1 MSPHCYNAVVLRRR
15 VPSQQRA
22 RETVDA
28 VFEAAIRE
36 LQRGDP
42 KSVNVNRVAEV
53 AGVSIGSVYQ
63 YFPSKEALL
72 TSLIARFLR
81 RRFEAIMQMIDEIE
95 REERETGR
103 VVPLAV
109 VMGRLVDGALGM
121 NRRALPLERAL
132 IAWFVRVGSLD
143 ALTEIDREFT
153 ERMAA
158 GIRVLQATPGRVR
171 PVDPMLAARVLMQSI
186 RAVALTTILQEPAL
200 LDGDALRKELGEL
213 ATRYLAP

>member
-1 MSPHCYNAVVLRRR
+1 MLSRR
-15 VPSQQRA
+15 VPSQKRA
-22 RETVDA
+22 QETVDA

-53 AGVSIGSVYQ
+53 AGVSIGSIYQ

-72 TSLIARFLR
+72 TSLIARFVR
-81 RRFEAIMQMIDEIE
+81 RRFEAIMQMIDDIE
-95 REERETGR
+95 REERETGN

-109 VMGRLVDGALGM
+109 VMGRLVDGALGL

-132 IAWFVRVGSLD
+132 IAWFVRVGSLE

-158 GIRVLQATPGRVR
+158 GIRVLSATPGRVR
-171 PVDPMLAARVLMQSI
+171 AVDPVIAARVLLQSI
-186 RAVALTTILQEPAL
+186 RAVAVTTVLQDPEL
-200 LDGDALRKELGEL
+200 LDGEALRKELTEL